1 MPSLYDPS
9 PTTAGDIHTV
19 FRVNTDNAVIAL
31 VADCAAGLRTQWLE
45 IAMEMGVFDFTDE
58 VAARGVVDRSTA
70 CIECLVGILAHT
82 ESITLT
88 EDPEFGKL
96 AIPVSSHKLSR
107 DAKTLGPFVE
117 TLAARLI
124 KDREGI
130 VSTFMFDF
138 ASDAPGHEGDAGA
151 KALLKQA
158 NRSLAVLMALAAAMD
173 LPETVRAIR
182 WSTPTAHQEGLP
194 AEWLGE
200 AFKNERINPTKRLDV
215 APAFFAVF
223 HSSTEALKAFAP
235 KPQKPGKGKAE
246 EGLTAKNFVPMF
258 VENIDD
264 KTTLRHDAAAMLNDW
279 EPSCA
284 PSTLALSWRERLDPA
299 RPAPEDDMTAL
310 NALACKAIYRYSSK
324 ANPFAPQIPAF
335 EAIGAF
341 DFRPDRTI
349 CEAVESGRAAYVE
362 RFKGQV
368 PWTNREF
375 AKALESLLSKA
386 IEEVKGGNPKEET
399 EAAMVALMRLAVEDG
414 QQAAFFKTHLVTNK
428 AMSDF
433 LGESIVQ
440 PVCALI
446 EGQFNKVL
454 VGFLENG
461 MSPTAAMAPDSVS
474 LLDYAQAVNAKD
486 AANVMR
492 SFVARHSAHD
502 ILNEIDL
509 SPFMLKAKP

>member
-1 MPSLYDPS
+1 MPSIYNPES
-9 PTTAGDIHTV
+9 TTVGDVQTA
-19 FRVNTDNAVIAL
+19 FRVSTDNAV
-31 VADCAAGLRTQWLE
+31 VAMVGDCAAGLRTQWLE
-45 IAMEMGVFDFTDE
+45 IAMDMGVFDFTDE
-58 VAARGVVDRSTA
+58 VAARGTVERSSA
-70 CIECLVGILAHT
+70 CIEGLINILGHV
-82 ESITLT
+82 EDITRT

-138 ASDAPGHEGDAGA
+138 AGDAPGHEGDAGA

-158 NRSLAVLMALAAAMD
+158 NRSLSVLMALAAAMD

-235 KPQKPGKGKAE
+235 KPQKPVKGKVE

-258 VENIDD
+258 VEKIDE

-299 RPAPEDDMTAL
+299 KAAPEDDAMAL
-310 NALACKAIYRYSSK
+310 SVLACKALYRYSNK
-324 ANPFAPQIPAF
+324 DNPFAPQIPAF

-341 DFRPDRTI
+341 DVRPDRTI
-349 CEAVESGRAAYVE
+349 CEAVENGHAAYVE
-362 RFKGQV
+362 RFKGKV
-368 PWTNREF
+368 PWTDREF

-414 QQAAFFKTHLVTNK
+414 QQAAFFKTHTVTNK
-428 AMSDF
+428 AMTDF

-461 MSPTAAMAPDSVS
+461 MSPTAPMAPDSVS
-474 LLDYAQAVNAKD
+474 LLDYAQGVNAKD

-492 SFVARHSAHD
+492 SFVARSNAHD
-502 ILNEIDL
+502 ILAEIDL